1 MSQRTKNDSG
11 KNGTSLE
18 IADSVSAK
26 STATLRYARHFFK
39 FDGLQ
44 RGREVLD
51 SVVCAF
57 SLMRRNHRKSIIG
70 GYQPPLRLADK
81 STSDTW
87 RYARKCVAVPA
98 HSSAIWM
105 LLFGSMTCSRSA
117 LPEEK
122 KLGRKKGAQ
131 WVN

>member
-1 MSQRTKNDSG
+1 VSQRTKNDSG

-26 STATLRYARHFFK
+26 STAPLRYARHFFK

-57 SLMRRNHRKSIIG
+57 LLMLRSHRKSIMEEISLLSEL
-70 GYQPPLRLADK
+70 PTSPRLILGAM
-81 STSDTW
+81 
-87 RYARKCVAVPA
+87 RE
-98 HSSAIWM
+98 SA
-105 LLFGSMTCSRSA
+105 
-117 LPEEK
+117 
-122 KLGRKKGAQ
+122 
-131 WVN
+131 